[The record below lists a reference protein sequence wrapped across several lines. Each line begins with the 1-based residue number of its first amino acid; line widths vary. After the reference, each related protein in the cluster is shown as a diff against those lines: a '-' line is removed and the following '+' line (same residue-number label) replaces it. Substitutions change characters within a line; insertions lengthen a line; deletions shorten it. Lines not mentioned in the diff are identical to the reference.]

1 MSEPLIYCVPLTN
14 DSLDCAMRIESEC
27 FPCDPW
33 SENTVKM
40 MANAQEN
47 DFLLWYKD
55 NGAEPVLIGST
66 VYLATE
72 YEAELYKIAVLPE
85 HRGKGYADIMLRK
98 MLEKAEILGSPKVF
112 LEVREGNLSARRLYE
127 RNGFEI
133 DGIRKSYYKSPTENA
148 VLMSIDLSKYER
160 S

>member
-1 MSEPLIYCVPLTN
+1 MSEPLIYCVPLT
-14 DSLDCAMRIESEC
+14 DDRLDLAMRIEGEC
-27 FPCDPW
+27 FPLDPW
-33 SENTVKM
+33 SEHTVRM
-40 MANAQEN
+40 MANAEGN
-47 DFLLWYKD
+47 DFLLWYRE
-55 NGAEPVLIGST
+55 NGATPDLIGSA

-85 HRGKGYADIMLRK
+85 HRGKGYGDIMLRK
-98 MLEKAEILGSPKVF
+98 MLKKAKASGSPAVF
-112 LEVREGNLSARRLYE
+112 LEVREGNLAARRLYE
-127 RNGFEI
+127 KNGFVT